1 MSVGLETNPSPNPT
15 HPRQLGMPY
24 LEVLLWPGG
33 VGGSCGL
40 LEKFEIRHTYDLS

>member
-1 MSVGLETNPSPNPT
+1 MSVCLQNPPTTTTN
-15 HPRQLGMPY
+15 PRQLGMPY

-40 LEKFEIRHTYDLS
+40 LEKSEIRQIYGLS